1 MESSTDGQTDSDM
14 DDPDTFKCGIC
25 LVTLIAKARVRLIM
39 QPSLHSHRTPAVWG
53 HLTSLSARALQD
65 TIYLATALECG
76 HRFCARCVIA
86 IAIGHD
92 GNRGD
97 VDRLLASGPVGC
109 STVPCPQCRATEHGN
124 SGKGVFF
131 NAAR

>member
-1 MESSTDGQTDSDM
+1 MG
-14 DDPDTFKCGIC
+14 
-25 LVTLIAKARVRLIM
+25 LVHYAAM
-39 QPSLHSHRTPAVWG
+39 WLHCTPAVWDR
-53 HLTSLSARALQD
+53 LTSLSARALQD

-86 IAIGHD
+86 IAVGHD